1 MSSACDVL
9 LFAAP
14 GDPGIE
20 QLLEKI
26 RIQDRFEAA
35 PYPVDTGEFSGPN
48 VYGAAV
54 LAYGADYWPY
64 FDDDH
69 QELLDSVRWRSPGS
83 VVLIVQREFD
93 DVAQVYRPAF
103 EVERGGYYNS
113 EARAVQVASSGLSEV
128 PQ

>member
-1 MSSACDVL
+1 MSSSTDVL

-14 GDPGIE
+14 RDPGIE

-26 RIQDRFEAA
+26 RAQDRFEAA
-35 PYPVDTGEFSGPN
+35 PYPVNTDEFSGPN

-69 QELLDSVRWRSPGS
+69 QELLDSVQWRHPGA
-83 VVLIVQREFD
+83 VVLIIQREFD

-103 EVERGGYYNS
+103 HIERGGYYNA
-113 EARAVQVASSGLSEV
+113 ETRAVQGTDPEVAE
-128 PQ
+128 